1 MAGVIV
7 LDASALIALLDGA
20 DSHHLAVSVVLRETA
35 RETWGVSALTLAEVM
50 TRAAEDEETLVELSE
65 TLADLE
71 LTVDALGWDDV
82 EALAVLRARSGL
94 RMPDCCV
101 LLVAQRRGGRILT
114 TDTTLGRRARALGLD
129 VLELEESVAGRE

>member
-1 MAGVIV
+1 MIV

-20 DSHHLAVSVVLRETA
+20 DAHHAAVSGVLRETA
-35 RETWGVSALTLAEVM
+35 REPWAVSALTLAEVM
-50 TRAAEDEETLVELSE
+50 TRAAEDEESLLELSE

-71 LTVDALGWDDV
+71 LTVVPLRWEDV
-82 EALAVLRARSGL
+82 EALALLRSRSRL

-114 TDTTLGRRARALGLD
+114 TDPTLGRRAGELGFD
-129 VLELEESVAGRE
+129 VVEAAESVSRDDG